1 MIKKL
6 YFDKTWQLNCNLTIE
21 IIDGKI
27 RKYNGG
33 NFTPAILLGGSVK
46 REIFELKSDFT
57 LEKVHRYDRKKSG
70 IDANYRIECGELFN
84 KLIKPCYI
92 RLNPIEKF
100 IIDYSKKET
109 IFHEVK
115 LKQLIVIGL
124 FVTLPIGLLIFYL
137 SNPNVFQKNSPNPSL
152 KTINHVTTTPTNK
165 AKIQSIKQPKLERDS
180 LSRK

>member
-57 LEKVHRYDRKKSG
+57 LEKVHKYDRKKSG
-70 IDANYRIECGELFN
+70 IAANYKIECGELFN

-100 IIDYSKKET
+100 IIDYSKKESF
-109 IFHEVK
+109 IQKAEIK
-115 LKQLIVIGL
+115 KMIIVSAFVSI
-124 FVTLPIGLLIFYL
+124 FVTIPTSLITNLL
-137 SNPNVFQKNSPNPSL
+137 SNQN
-152 KTINHVTTTPTNK
+152 KTERIKENKSVVKTDTITVIK
-165 AKIQSIKQPKLERDS
+165 AKTK
-180 LSRK
+180 